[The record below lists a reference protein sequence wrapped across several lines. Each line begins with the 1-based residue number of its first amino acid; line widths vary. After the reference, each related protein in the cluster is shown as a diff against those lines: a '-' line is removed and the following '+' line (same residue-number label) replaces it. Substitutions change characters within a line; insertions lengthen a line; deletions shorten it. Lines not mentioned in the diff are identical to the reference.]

1 MKLDRLWYS
10 FGYYIVEIDKNGL
23 VLREL
28 DVDIVYVGGYSM
40 IKDGNL
46 LFKKDSMVYMLIRNG
61 EI

>member
-10 FGYYIVEIDKNGL
+10 FCYYIVEIDKNGL

-28 DVDIVYVGGYSM
+28 DVDRVYVGGYSM
-40 IKDGNL
+40 IKDGDL